1 MSCDDLTLTNQVTN
15 RKHKLFL
22 FYWGLLNLGRE
33 QRSKQLWKR
42 LLAVVPK
49 KTMLETTIA
58 QIMSDFINGLLTL
71 WFEGINI
78 NDYKN
83 TLDQKQTKMT
93 LDIYRQRCH
102 DIEKFD
108 DITQL
113 RAKEERRIMWG
124 INARSAFE
132 RLPYFDITRQVL
144 FDPLHVLLEEIC
156 KRMLNIFLIHCVD
169 RRLFDL
175 TLFCQKVRSFP
186 FTRLQKRSKPKLNI
200 TVSVLR
206 NSNSMPLDSLPLFYL
221 IIVLPNIL
229 AELIGQASF
238 PEYECMLLLHDV
250 VNLSFAT
257 ENVDTTASE
266 LEKKILEYNVLC
278 KQYFPDAIIP
288 KSHFNTHIPDQITDF
303 GPGGYVNCLGTERKH
318 QFFRDEKTRNYK
330 NLAYSKSK
338 RHQLSIIV
346 SDQNAD
352 GFFNNTVFCSPS
364 AVQATVNIHIQ
375 MLSMVKLIDP
385 NVVPVHELE
394 IVYVHE
400 IQYRKDDIIV
410 ISDKLPKVTPLFA
423 QIRLLVMDNA

>member
-1 MSCDDLTLTNQVTN
+1 ADGTDYIQIPFLSSVRNIILLPEVQNTLANPPMNSNGVEILDYTNAKFYKSLPAWKKETLFFEMSCDDLTLTNQVTN

-200 TVSVLR
+200 T
-206 NSNSMPLDSLPLFYL
+206 
-221 IIVLPNIL
+221 
-229 AELIGQASF
+229 
-238 PEYECMLLLHDV
+238 
-250 VNLSFAT
+250 
-257 ENVDTTASE
+257 
-266 LEKKILEYNVLC
+266 
-278 KQYFPDAIIP
+278 
-288 KSHFNTHIPDQITDF
+288 
-303 GPGGYVNCLGTERKH
+303 
-318 QFFRDEKTRNYK
+318 
-330 NLAYSKSK
+330 
-338 RHQLSIIV
+338 
-346 SDQNAD
+346 
-352 GFFNNTVFCSPS
+352 
-364 AVQATVNIHIQ
+364 
-375 MLSMVKLIDP
+375 
-385 NVVPVHELE
+385 
-394 IVYVHE
+394 
-400 IQYRKDDIIV
+400 
-410 ISDKLPKVTPLFA
+410 
-423 QIRLLVMDNA
+423 